1 MFKAFPYLQLQ
12 VCSHPSYNNVSC
24 FLSSLSLCFG
34 LIAKNILKFLCDL
47 PFLKKKKKFFFASCK
62 IFTLTVNMAYLL
74 SFLKNLLR
82 FGA

>member
-1 MFKAFPYLQLQ
+1 MFKAFPYLQFQ
-12 VCSHPSYNNVSC
+12 VCSHPSYNNMSC

-34 LIAKNILKFLCDL
+34 LIAKSILKFLCDL
-47 PFLKKKKKFFFASCK
+47 PFFLKKKFFFAICR
-62 IFTLTVNMAYLL
+62 IFTLTVNMAYLV

>member
-47 PFLKKKKKFFFASCK
+47 PFKKTYFF
-62 IFTLTVNMAYLL
+62 LLLVEYLP
-74 SFLKNLLR
+74 
-82 FGA
+82 

>member
-1 MFKAFPYLQLQ
+1 MFKAFPYLQFQ

-47 PFLKKKKKFFFASCK
+47 PLKKIFFVC
-62 IFTLTVNMAYLL
+62 YL
-74 SFLKNLLR
+74 
-82 FGA
+82 